1 MPGSTESVAKS
12 LKETWQRARG
22 GEGALAPSCRVPHG
36 HDQIPGEL
44 FFPFFF
50 PICGCRNPTKT
61 CTRDTSSKTFVFCS
75 IPRLFVYLQMRL
87 STSKQHSCVRG
98 LLREYCSNQSGASGL
113 PYYCTP
119 LVCISAVIGLL
130 AVWRHN
136 KPKTKNQ
143 KPKDATCPCT
153 TASSNLSCFV

>member
-1 MPGSTESVAKS
+1 MKY
-12 LKETWQRARG
+12 K
-22 GEGALAPSCRVPHG
+22 
-36 HDQIPGEL
+36 
-44 FFPFFF
+44 
-50 PICGCRNPTKT
+50 NPKLIYYY
-61 CTRDTSSKTFVFCS
+61 DFISCS
-75 IPRLFVYLQMRL
+75 IPRLFVYLQMRS

-113 PYYCTP
+113 PYHCTP

-153 TASSNLSCFV
+153 TASSNLFCLVSQKERDKVQVVTSRGGAGASCVRLWLTRDIV